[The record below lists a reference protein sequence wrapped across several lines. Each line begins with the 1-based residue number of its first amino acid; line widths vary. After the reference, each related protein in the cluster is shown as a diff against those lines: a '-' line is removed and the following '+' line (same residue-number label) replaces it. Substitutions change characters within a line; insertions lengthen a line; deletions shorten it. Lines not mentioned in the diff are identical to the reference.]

1 MPGGRPGDEQR
12 SPEVSSADPVVY
24 KICPRA
30 DWLRARQFGEL
41 MPSDD
46 DVRDGFVHLSRKSQ
60 VAGTLAR
67 HFAGQGDLVLL
78 AVRVERLPEAA
89 LRWEPSRGGQLFPH
103 LYGDLPI
110 SAVGQ
115 HATVS
120 VDAGGN
126 VSLPEW
132 VR

>member
-1 MPGGRPGDEQR
+1 M
-12 SPEVSSADPVVY
+12 SSADPVVY

-89 LRWEPSRGGQLFPH
+89 LRWEPSRRGELFPH
-103 LYGDLPI
+103 LYGRLAVASVEQVFELPLDRAG
-110 SAVGQ
+110 S
-115 HATVS
+115 HA
-120 VDAGGN
+120 
-126 VSLPEW
+126 LPEGL
-132 VR
+132 